1 MFSNSVE
8 SSREIFALVTE
19 VAYRHVSHMKT
30 LTLREFFHSP
40 SLVRSLQPGQSM
52 LVTSQGKP
60 ELIVTKASQRPKK
73 TAQQWQEEARA
84 LLTSKPRGRKIDTVA
99 ILRELRK

>member
-1 MFSNSVE
+1 
-8 SSREIFALVTE
+8 
-19 VAYRHVSHMKT
+19 MKT

-84 LLTSKPRGRKIDTVA
+84 LLTSRPRGRKIDTVA